1 MSNKLT
7 LKNSKGKE
15 VSLCFLDGET
25 FFKTVEGLNEDQ
37 LVEFAD
43 NIYKSAVNVSDK
55 VNNQYGV
62 LSRQIKK
69 MDKNSVIYNMALK
82 KLEKL
87 NDQIE
92 SWNKVFKSLEE
103 DKEEEEFIWVK
114 FMINYC
120 LGYEYEEEEE

>member
-1 MSNKLT
+1 M
-7 LKNSKGKE
+7 KNSKGKE

-43 NIYKSAVNVSDK
+43 NIYKSAVSVSDRI
-55 VNNQYGV
+55 NSQYGV
-62 LSRQIKK
+62 LSRQIDK
-69 MDKNSVIYNMALK
+69 MDKKSVVYSLALR

-87 NDQIE
+87 NSQIDN
-92 SWNKVFKSLEE
+92 WNKIFKSLEE
-103 DKEEEEFIWVK
+103 DNEEEEFIWVK

-120 LGYEYEEEEE
+120 LGYEYNNEED